1 MLKPFMKPCTQTKSK
16 TTYTATVPSR
26 LYMGDTGA
34 IPLVTVQDG
43 RYAVS
48 EGAVALLQQIEEPV
62 AVVAVAGPYR
72 SAAWM
77 GSVLRG
83 Q

>member
-1 MLKPFMKPCTQTKSK
+1 
-16 TTYTATVPSR
+16 
-26 LYMGDTGA
+26 MGDTGA